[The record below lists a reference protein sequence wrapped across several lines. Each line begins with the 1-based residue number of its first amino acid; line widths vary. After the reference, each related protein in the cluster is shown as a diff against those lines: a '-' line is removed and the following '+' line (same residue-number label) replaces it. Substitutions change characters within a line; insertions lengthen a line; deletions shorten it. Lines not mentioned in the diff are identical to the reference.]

1 MKRELEEKI
10 KFEWEKFYLDC
21 MRTSKENIFTKS
33 QEITLKREIKSCLME
48 IDIMS
53 YGKLVLQKM
62 LGLENII
69 EACYRYILELDLK
82 NPLKM
87 QVCSWVKSL

>member
-1 MKRELEEKI
+1 MKRELEKKI

-33 QEITLKREIKSCLME
+33 QEITIKREIKSCLIEM
-48 IDIMS
+48 DTS

-69 EACYRYILELDLK
+69 EACYRYILELDFKNSLK
-82 NPLKM
+82 V
-87 QVCSWVKSL
+87 QVCNWVKSL

>member
-1 MKRELEEKI
+1 MGKMPILLMNSFQKLI
-10 KFEWEKFYLDC
+10 Q
-21 MRTSKENIFTKS
+21 ENIFTKS
-33 QEITLKREIKSCLME
+33 QEITIKREIKSCLIEM
-48 IDIMS
+48 DTS

-69 EACYRYILELDLK
+69 EACYRYVLELDLK